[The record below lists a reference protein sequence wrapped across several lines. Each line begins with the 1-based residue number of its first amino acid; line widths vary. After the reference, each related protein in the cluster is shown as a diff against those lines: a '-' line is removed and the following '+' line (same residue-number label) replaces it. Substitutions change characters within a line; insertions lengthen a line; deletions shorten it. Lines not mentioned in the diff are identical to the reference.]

1 MPNSDCTAAQVQA
14 CAIRVTKLDT
24 DGSPLVGAS
33 SIYVSD
39 ALTQLQTETVIEEGE
54 EFTVKNAC
62 GATCVN
68 VKDCD
73 RVKRLNLTLGLCR
86 PDPELMAMLDGGV
99 VLTGATVNTLVAT
112 GYGMPQVGLVT
123 CPNGVS
129 VELWAKRY
137 LTGGSLDPDFPYEWY
152 AIPKAF
158 FNPGRRTFENGPITV
173 ELNGFAVEN
182 ENWGAGPEGDWPD
195 DSDRLL
201 QNIPTTDIPTVQ
213 CGYQALAS

>member
-1 MPNSDCTAAQVQA
+1 MANSDCTAAHVQA
-14 CAIRVTKLDT
+14 CAIRVTKLDAT
-24 DGSPLVGAS
+24 GAPLVGIT

-39 ALTQLQTETVIEEGE
+39 ALTQLQVETVIEEGE

-73 RVKRLNLTLGLCR
+73 RLKRLNLTLGLCR
-86 PDPELMAMLDGGV
+86 PDPELQASLTGGV
-99 VLTGATVNTLVAT
+99 VLTGDTVGGLDAT
-112 GYGMPQVGLVT
+112 GYGLPKVGVAD

-129 VELWAKRY
+129 LELWAKRY
-137 LTGGSLDPDFPYEWY
+137 LPGGSLDPDFPYEWY
-152 AIPKAF
+152 VIPKTF

-182 ENWGAGPEGDWPD
+182 ENWGAGPDGDFPD
-195 DSDRLL
+195 DTDRLM

-213 CGYQALAS
+213 CGFIELAS